1 MMTPFGGSYLEIEED
16 LPDLPDSPDDT
27 SNLPDLL
34 NPPPLKTD
42 PAPTVKPSVNPAR
55 LWLIIGT
62 IGVGLAVSAIA
73 QNQPQLSQIS
83 LPQFNPQT
91 GQQTAQKP
99 ICPEGGESLG
109 CIPLPALDPA
119 EMRRNELLAKTL
131 IETSMQQTA
140 IDRARRDNLLAL
152 FAPNHKEG
160 DYTPLDIKLVREMA
174 RQSQNL
180 RELGQFEYSGE
191 ASIIDIPRVYNSD
204 ARAVVL
210 AALSRI
216 GEQSLVQSFLAQ
228 QLQTLTNELN
238 DILAPTMGEVTDS
251 NRATFERLSSEI
263 DAVNDAI
270 RASAGGNTPEPINL
284 AYLASLMEQLT
295 LESANQLSREDYM
308 RLRME
313 ARQQAITEEMERQKQ
328 LQEIERIR
336 QQSGIALPSRSR
348 SVSERESPT
357 GGPPDEPN

>member
-16 LPDLPDSPDDT
+16 LPDLQDSPDET

-34 NPPPLKTD
+34 NPPPLETD
-42 PAPTVKPSVNPAR
+42 PAPPVKPSVNHAR

-83 LPQFNPQT
+83 FPQFNPQT
-91 GQQTAQKP
+91 GQQNAQKP
-99 ICPEGGESLG
+99 ICPEEKKSLG

-140 IDRARRDNLLAL
+140 IDRARRDNLLVL

-210 AALSRI
+210 AALTRI
-216 GEQSLVQSFLAQ
+216 GERSLIQSFLAQ

-313 ARQQAITEEMERQKQ
+313 ARQMAITEEMERQRQ

-336 QQSGIALPSRSR
+336 QQSGIALPSRS
-348 SVSERESPT
+348 PT
-357 GGPPDEPN
+357 GGSPDEPN

>member
-16 LPDLPDSPDDT
+16 SPELQDAPNET
-27 SNLPDLL
+27 SNLQELL
-34 NPPPLKTD
+34 NPSPLETD
-42 PAPTVKPSVNPAR
+42 STSTAKPSVNYAR
-55 LWLIIGT
+55 LWVIA
-62 IGVGLAVSAIA
+62 GVLGAGIAFSAIIK
-73 QNQPQLSQIS
+73 NQPQFNQIS
-83 LPQFNPQT
+83 LPKITSQT

-99 ICPEGGESLG
+99 ICSEEEQSLG
-109 CIPLPALDPA
+109 CIPLPKLDPA

-140 IDRARRDNLLAL
+140 IDRARRDNLLEL

-174 RQSQNL
+174 RQSETL

-216 GEQSLVQSFLAQ
+216 GERSLVQSFLAQ

-238 DILAPTMGEVTDS
+238 EALAPTMGEITDS

-313 ARQQAITEEMERQKQ
+313 ARQMAITEEMNRQKQ

-336 QQSGIALPSRSR
+336 QQSGIALPSKL
-348 SVSERESPT
+348 PAA
-357 GGPPDEPN
+357 GGQSDEPN

>member
-16 LPDLPDSPDDT
+16 LPDRQDSPNET

-34 NPPPLKTD
+34 NPPPLEAD
-42 PAPTVKPSVNPAR
+42 PVPTVKPSVNHAR

-83 LPQFNPQT
+83 LPQLNPQT

-99 ICPEGGESLG
+99 ICPEGEQSLG

-238 DILAPTMGEVTDS
+238 EVLAPTMGEVTDS

-336 QQSGIALPSRSR
+336 QQSGIALPSRS
-348 SVSERESPT
+348 PT
-357 GGPPDEPN
+357 GGGQRDEPN

>member
-16 LPDLPDSPDDT
+16 LPDRQDSHDET

-34 NPPPLKTD
+34 NPPPLETD
-42 PAPTVKPSVNPAR
+42 PAPTVKPSVNHAR

-83 LPQFNPQT
+83 LPHLTPQT
-91 GQQTAQKP
+91 GQQNAQKP
-99 ICPEGGESLG
+99 ICREGEQSLG

-140 IDRARRDNLLAL
+140 IDRARRDNLLVL

-210 AALSRI
+210 AALTRI
-216 GEQSLVQSFLAQ
+216 GERSLIQSFLAQ
-228 QLQTLTNELN
+228 QLQQLTNELN
-238 DILAPTMGEVTDS
+238 EVLAPTMGEVTDS

-295 LESANQLSREDYM
+295 LESANQLSRQDYM

-313 ARQQAITEEMERQKQ
+313 ARQQAITEEMERQRQ

-336 QQSGIALPSRSR
+336 QQSGIALPSRS
-348 SVSERESPT
+348 PA
-357 GGPPDEPN
+357 GGQSDEPN

>member
-16 LPDLPDSPDDT
+16 SPEIQNTPDKT
-27 SNLPDLL
+27 SNLPELL
-34 NPPPLKTD
+34 NPSPVEQEPPAT
-42 PAPTVKPSVNPAR
+42 AKPSVSHAR
-55 LWLIIGT
+55 LWLIV
-62 IGVGLAVSAIA
+62 GVLGAGIAFSAILK
-73 QNQPQLSQIS
+73 NQPQFNQIS
-83 LPQFNPQT
+83 LPQITSQT

-99 ICPEGGESLG
+99 ICPEGEQSLD
-109 CIPLPALDPA
+109 CIPLPKLDPA

-140 IDRARRDNLLAL
+140 IDRARRDNLLEL

-174 RQSQNL
+174 RQSETL
-180 RELGQFEYSGE
+180 RKLGQFEYSGE
-191 ASIIDIPRVYNSD
+191 ASIVDIPRVYNSD

-216 GEQSLVQSFLAQ
+216 GDRSLVQSFLAQ

-238 DILAPTMGEVTDS
+238 QALAPTMGEITDS

-313 ARQQAITEEMERQKQ
+313 ARQMAITEEMERQKQ

-336 QQSGIALPSRSR
+336 QQSGIALPSRS
-348 SVSERESPT
+348 PT
-357 GGPPDEPN
+357 GGPPDEQN

>member
-16 LPDLPDSPDDT
+16 LPDLQDSPDKT

-34 NPPPLKTD
+34 NPPPLETD
-42 PAPTVKPSVNPAR
+42 PPPTAKPSVNHAR

-83 LPQFNPQT
+83 LPHITPQT
-91 GQQTAQKP
+91 GQQNSQKP
-99 ICPEGGESLG
+99 ICPEGEQSLG
-109 CIPLPALDPA
+109 CIPLPVLDPA
-119 EMRRNELLAKTL
+119 EIRRNELLAKTL

-210 AALSRI
+210 AALTRI

-336 QQSGIALPSRSR
+336 QQSGIALPSRL
-348 SVSERESPT
+348 PT